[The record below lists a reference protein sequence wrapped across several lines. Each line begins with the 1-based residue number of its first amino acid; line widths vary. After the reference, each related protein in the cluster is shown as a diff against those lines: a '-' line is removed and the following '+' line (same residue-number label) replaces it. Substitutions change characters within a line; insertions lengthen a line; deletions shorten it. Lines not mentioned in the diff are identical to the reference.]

1 MEGANNRSYRF
12 APSDRPNRRDDLVLL
27 VFFSGGGMR
36 AAAFSYGVLQ
46 ALHETMVPV
55 GSERRTLLSQVDA
68 LSAVSGGAFT
78 AAYYCVNDETTFDT
92 YEKKF
97 LWRDV
102 QGALFWRCLRPDN
115 AIRLLSPYFGRSDIA
130 AEYYDRHL
138 FSHAT
143 YAQLAQQRSRPY
155 LVINATDLESGA
167 RFGFTQTYFDRI
179 GSDLSSYPV
188 ARAVAASSAVPFLL
202 SPVTLRNYAVE
213 GQARPEEQDASPDA
227 LADRFRHVLDDLDYY
242 GDAHR
247 PVYLHVVDGGVTDNL
262 GLRAAE
268 DFTLLHGGLRRTF
281 AQLGMDHV
289 ERFAVIVVDASA
301 QTDSKSGATEAVPG
315 VLRVMSDAGTILLG
329 HSNFETGQ
337 LFDQSLRL
345 WQVEMKHSDHALEVY
360 RITLNFSNVGSASL
374 STFCNSVSTG
384 FRLPASTAIT
394 LRDAGRNALELNP
407 EYRRL
412 VKDLE

>member
-46 ALHETMVPV
+46 ALHETIVPV

-92 YEKKF
+92 YEKQF

-155 LVINATDLESGA
+155 LVINATDLENGA

-227 LADRFRHVLDDLDYY
+227 LAERFRHVLDDLDYY

-345 WQVEMKHSDHALEVY
+345 WQVEMKHSDHSLEVY